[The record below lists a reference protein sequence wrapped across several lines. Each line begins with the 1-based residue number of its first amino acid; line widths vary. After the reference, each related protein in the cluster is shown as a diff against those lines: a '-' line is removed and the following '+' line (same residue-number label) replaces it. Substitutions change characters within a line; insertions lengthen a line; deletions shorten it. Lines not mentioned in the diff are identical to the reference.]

1 MTDDMEVY
9 PLSFSAG
16 RWWFPHG
23 LQADAETLAALFRS
37 DCTVEFHWS
46 EGGSWQFHVDD
57 DGQEVVRVNQG
68 AWQLLA
74 EVSLTDW
81 QQEALAL
88 VLDAIDQ
95 M

>member
-9 PLSFSAG
+9 PLSFSLG
-16 RWWFPHG
+16 RWWLPYG
-23 LQADAETLAALFRS
+23 PEANAETLAVLFRS
-37 DCTVEFHWS
+37 DCTVVFHWS
-46 EGGSWQFHVDD
+46 EGGSWQFHVDEE
-57 DGQEVVRVNQG
+57 GQEVVRVNQG

-74 EVSLTDW
+74 NTTLTDW

>member
-9 PLSFSAG
+9 PLSFSLG

-37 DCTVEFHWS
+37 DCTVVFHWS
-46 EGGSWQFHVDD
+46 EGGSWQFHVDEE
-57 DGQEVVRVNQG
+57 GLEVVRVNYGQ
-68 AWQLLA
+68 WQPLVEFDL
-74 EVSLTDW
+74 EDW
-81 QQEALAL
+81 QKGALAL
-88 VLDAIDQ
+88 VLDAIEK

>member
-9 PLSFSAG
+9 PLTFRG
-16 RWWFPHG
+16 GCWWLSYGPE
-23 LQADAETLAALFRS
+23 ANAETLAAVFRS
-37 DCTVEFHWS
+37 DCSVVFNWP
-46 EGGSWQFHVDD
+46 EGGTWQFHVDD

-68 AWQLLA
+68 TWQLLA

>member
-16 RWWFPHG
+16 RWWLPYG
-23 LQADAETLAALFRS
+23 PEANAETLAALFRS

-46 EGGSWQFHVDD
+46 EGGSWQIHVDEE
-57 DGQEVVRVNQG
+57 GQEVVRVNQG

-95 M
+95 L